1 MSPTPPNVIAAPSQ
15 NAFDSCSSLRTTV
28 SSAMKTGVAPSR
40 SETVDACASLS
51 AYTKHSWLR
60 KSESAATSTSGRS
73 ARAMRK
79 ERSRRYVKIQNSEVA
94 AK

>member
-1 MSPTPPNVIAAPSQ
+1 MIAAPSQ
-15 NAFDSCSSLRTTV
+15 NAFDRCSSPSVTV
-28 SSAMKTGVAPSR
+28 ISAMKTGVAPSR
-40 SETVDACASLS
+40 SETVDAWASFS

-60 KSESAATSTSGRS
+60 KSDSAATRTSGRS

-79 ERSRRYVKIQNSEVA
+79 DRSRRYVKIQNSEVA